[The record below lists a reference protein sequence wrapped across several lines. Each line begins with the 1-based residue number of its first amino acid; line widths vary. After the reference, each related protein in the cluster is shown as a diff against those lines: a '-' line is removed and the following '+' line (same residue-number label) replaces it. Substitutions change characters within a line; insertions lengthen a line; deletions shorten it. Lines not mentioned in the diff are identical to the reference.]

1 MVATPPNF
9 DPIARPYRWLEYLS
23 FGRSLERAR
32 FHFLGEMRSCK
43 RALVLGDGDGRFTA
57 KLLDSN
63 PEIHVNAIDS
73 SAAMLRLLTARA
85 ARLGPS
91 ALNRLCTTKI
101 DALEFIA
108 KPQPQDESPYDLLAT
123 HFFLDCFTEDDVTT
137 LVRGLAPR
145 LTPNALWVVS
155 EFAIPHHQPATL
167 GSQIIVAGLYRAFRL
182 ITGLRTQTLPD
193 YAKVFRESGLA
204 LLDSKE
210 HLGGLLVSELW
221 NHP

>member
-1 MVATPPNF
+1 MIANPPNF

-32 FHFLGEMRSCK
+32 FHFLGEMKSCK
-43 RALVLGDGDGRFTA
+43 HALVLGDGDGRFTT
-57 KLLDSN
+57 KLLASN
-63 PEIHVNAIDS
+63 PEIYVDAIDS

-85 ARLGPS
+85 ERLGPS
-91 ALNRLCTTKI
+91 AQNRLCTVKI
-101 DALEFIA
+101 DALDFVA
-108 KPQPQDESPYDLLAT
+108 KPQSQDESPYDLLAT
-123 HFFLDCFTEDDVTT
+123 HFFLDCFTEDDVAT

-145 LTPNALWVVS
+145 LIPNALWVVS
-155 EFAIPHHQPATL
+155 EFAIPRRQPATL
-167 GSQIIVAGLYRAFRL
+167 GSQVIVGGLYRAFSL

-193 YAKVFRESGLA
+193 YARVFRESGLT

-221 NHP
+221 NCR